1 MAGEFRQFK
10 LTNQDEIIA
19 EVIDHGDDN
28 TPDIIVRKVMKII
41 VVDDY
46 DENVRFYTFKPWLSF
61 QDDIEELSSLNSVHV
76 VGEATPSKTVMLHY
90 VKSLSEVDKYNK
102 LKQAGMDMNAIA
114 DTIKDMSEEEMDEF
128 LEEKF
133 GQNDNIENMFDSDD
147 PKIIQFRPKNKGDGT
162 LH

>member
-1 MAGEFRQFK
+1 MATGEFRQFK

-19 EVIDHGDDN
+19 EVIDHGDDD

-46 DENVRFYTFKPWLSF
+46 EENIRFYTFKPWLSF
-61 QDDIEELSSLNSVHV
+61 QDDIEELSALNSVHV

-102 LKQAGMDMNAIA
+102 LKQAGMDMNEIA
-114 DTIKDMSEEEMDEF
+114 DTIKDMTDQEMDDF
-128 LEEKF
+128 LDLKF
-133 GQNDNIENMFDSDD
+133 GHDHDLIDSSD
-147 PKIIQFRPKNKGDGT
+147 PKIIKFIPRNKGDGT

>member
-1 MAGEFRQFK
+1 MATGEFRQFK

-19 EVIDHGDDN
+19 EVIDHGDDD

-46 DENVRFYTFKPWLSF
+46 EENVRFYTFKPWLSF

-102 LKQAGMDMNAIA
+102 LKQAGMDMNEIA
-114 DTIKDMSEEEMDEF
+114 DTIKDMTDQEMDDF
-128 LEEKF
+128 LELKF
-133 GQNDNIENMFDSDD
+133 GQDNNLIDSSD
-147 PKIIQFRPKNKGDGT
+147 PKIIKFRPRNKGDGT